1 MKKTSKKLMRL
12 SKFLYNKMGPSNA
25 ITWLARTEV
34 QIEKW
39 IVEWYE
45 SEFNWQGK
53 KKRPP
58 MWLAD
63 WKQFVEPERS
73 VVEQER
79 CGIDEG

>member
-1 MKKTSKKLMRL
+1 MKLSEYIFNSLMDGARE
-12 SKFLYNKMGPSNA
+12 G
-25 ITWLARTEV
+25 LAANRPPTEED
-34 QIEKW
+34 IERW
-39 IVEWYE
+39 IVKWYE

-58 MWLAD
+58 MWLAN
-63 WKQFVEPERS
+63 WKRFLSVAPERS